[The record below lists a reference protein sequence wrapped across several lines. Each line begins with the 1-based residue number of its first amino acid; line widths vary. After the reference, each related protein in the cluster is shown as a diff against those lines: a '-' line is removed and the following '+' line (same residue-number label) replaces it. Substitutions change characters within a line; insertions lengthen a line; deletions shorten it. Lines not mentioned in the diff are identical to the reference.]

1 MEVLEAILVSY
12 RRWLKGELIGQYDGE
27 LYNIYTAAMKQY
39 PREMERVR
47 EEVFRKI
54 PR

>member
-1 MEVLEAILVSY
+1 MELITAITESY
-12 RRWLKGELIGQYDGE
+12 RRWLRGELIGQYDGE
-27 LYNIYTAAMKQY
+27 LFNIYMAAMKQY
-39 PREMERVR
+39 PREMEKVK